1 MATSLNG
8 FRALIENSS
17 DAIFLVNPKTEIMYA
32 SASTAKVLGYQP
44 EELLGRNGLELVHP
58 QDREDSSR
66 ALKEVLAK
74 PNNRLQMHA
83 RFACKNGEWCWM
95 ESTASNLLHE
105 PYVQAIVI
113 NSREISARR
122 AAEEERNRHAEELAR
137 SNAELQAFAHNVAHD
152 LREPLRTISSFA
164 GLLIRKAQLRPDERE
179 FADLIVNG
187 VGRMTT
193 LLDELLAS
201 ASYGFKGAL
210 DRVEME
216 VAAQQAMQNLKA
228 AITSSGAHI
237 TIEPLPAVEAN
248 ECDLIRLFQNLI
260 GNALKY
266 RGQAPAEIRITA
278 ERSGPD
284 WVIKIHDN
292 GIGIPKEHHQRIF
305 GLFTRLHTK
314 EVPGAGIGLA
324 VCKKIIEERGGAIWV
339 ESKPGAGSTF
349 CFTITAAKAEAGIRA
364 VAARS

>member
-17 DAIFLVNPKTEIMYA
+17 DAIFLVNPRTEIIYA

-44 EELLGRNGLELVHP
+44 EELLGRNGLELLHP
-58 QDREDSSR
+58 QDREDSRR

-74 PNNRLQMHA
+74 PDSPLQMHA
-83 RFACKNGEWCWM
+83 RVRRKNGEWCWV

-105 PYVQAIVI
+105 PFVQAIVI

-122 AAEEERNRHAEELAR
+122 AAEEEQRRHAEELAR
-137 SNAELQAFAHNVAHD
+137 SNAELQAFAHNIAHD
-152 LREPLRTISSFA
+152 LNEPLRTIASFTA
-164 GLLIRKAQLRPDERE
+164 LLIRKAELRPEERQY
-179 FADLIVNG
+179 ADFIVDS
-187 VGRMTT
+187 VRRMTT
-193 LLDELLAS
+193 LLEDLLSS
-201 ASYGFKGAL
+201 ATYGFRGAL
-210 DRVEME
+210 NRVEMDL
-216 VAAQQAMQNLKA
+216 AARQAMQNLRA
-228 AITSSGAHI
+228 AIASNGATI
-237 TIEPLPAVEAN
+237 TVDPLPTVQAN

-260 GNALKY
+260 GNAVKY
-266 RGQAPAEIRITA
+266 CGPAPAEIRITA

-292 GIGIPKEHHQRIF
+292 GIGIPKEQHQRVF
-305 GLFTRLHTK
+305 GLFTRLHTN

-349 CFTITAAKAEAGIRA
+349 CFTITAALAEAEIRA
-364 VAARS
+364 AARP

>member
-44 EELLGRNGLELVHP
+44 EELLGRNGLELLHP
-58 QDREDSSR
+58 QDREESSR

-74 PNNRLQMHA
+74 PGDPREMHA
-83 RFACKNGEWCWM
+83 RVRRKNGGWCWM

-122 AAEEERNRHAEELAR
+122 AAEEERNLHAEELAR
-137 SNAELQAFAHNVAHD
+137 SNAKLQAFAQNVAHD
-152 LREPLRTISSFA
+152 LREPLRSISSFTQ
-164 GLLIRKAQLRPDERE
+164 LLIRKAQLRPDERE
-179 FADLIVNG
+179 FADLIING
-187 VGRMTT
+187 VSRMTT
-193 LLDELLAS
+193 LLEDLLSS
-201 ASYGFKGAL
+201 ASYGYKGAL

-216 VAAQQAMQNLKA
+216 LAAREAMQNLRE
-228 AITSSGAHI
+228 AITSSAAVI
-237 TIEPLPAVEAN
+237 TVDPLPAVQAK

-260 GNALKY
+260 SNAVKY
-266 RGQAPAEIRITA
+266 RGEAPAEIRITA

-284 WVIKIHDN
+284 WVIKIRDN
-292 GIGIPKEHHQRIF
+292 GIGIPKEHQQRVF
-305 GLFTRLHTK
+305 GLFTRLHTNQ
-314 EVPGAGIGLA
+314 VPGAGIGLA

-339 ESKPGAGSTF
+339 ESKPGTGSTF
-349 CFTITAAKAEAGIRA
+349 CFTITAEKAEAELC
-364 VAARS
+364 AAKGN